1 MYISLTIVK
10 RKKMN
15 FRLWLEFQE
24 KDFNYYKTLVLAK
37 LNLESPEGLSVGID
51 SFESDN
57 LISSL
62 EGLGEFKEL
71 STDIQQQ
78 IKDKIDVGEGTVE
91 DIIRMMAEQPS

>member
-1 MYISLTIVK
+1 
-10 RKKMN
+10 MN